1 MWGEYIDKFENMNDE
16 DIKKDIEMAV
26 QNIM

>member
-1 MWGEYIDKFENMNDE
+1 MWGEYIDKFENMKDE